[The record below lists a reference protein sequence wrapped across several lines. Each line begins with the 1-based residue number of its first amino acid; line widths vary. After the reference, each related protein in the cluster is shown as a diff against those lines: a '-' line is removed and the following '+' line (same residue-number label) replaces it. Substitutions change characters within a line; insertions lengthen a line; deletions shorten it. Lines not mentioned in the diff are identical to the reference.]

1 MQPRPRDNRDDRAA
15 VAGGDAEGSAVLW
28 QSVYVGVGSNLDD
41 PRLQVHRALHRL
53 AQLPATRLMRQSAL
67 YGSRPWGFAQQPDFV
82 NAVAALLTQLPVG
95 EFFEALQAL
104 QTRLGH
110 VPPAVRYGPRCI
122 DLDLLVFDQIR
133 LQTPE
138 LTLPH
143 PGVVTRNF
151 VLYPLFEVAPD
162 LRIPGGLRVP
172 ELLRR
177 VDCSGLWRLDNQ
189 PIPHDP

>member
-1 MQPRPRDNRDDRAA
+1 M
-15 VAGGDAEGSAVLW
+15 LW